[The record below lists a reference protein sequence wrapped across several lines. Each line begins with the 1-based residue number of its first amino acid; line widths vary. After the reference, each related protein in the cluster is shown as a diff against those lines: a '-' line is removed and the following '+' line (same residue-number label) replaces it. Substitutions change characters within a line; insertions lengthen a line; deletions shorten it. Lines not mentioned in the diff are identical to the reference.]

1 MNAFAYFAK
10 MLISAI
16 PATPFMEVTVVK
28 TRKILSAIGTFVI
41 VGAVSTAGAA
51 LWTNVQEIS
60 DGQDETDTSE
70 VGQNYICGLPK
81 SREEPLIRRLSFF
94 RTNGTA
100 YYGEQNQEVDIMNKQ
115 KWTEKPITWGGYL
128 KLCGVV
134 YVISVIAGF
143 VWCIASFEPAWW
155 SSFKKK
161 AKKLFMIWHPGRR
174 F

>member
-1 MNAFAYFAK
+1 
-10 MLISAI
+10 
-16 PATPFMEVTVVK
+16 
-28 TRKILSAIGTFVI
+28 
-41 VGAVSTAGAA
+41 
-51 LWTNVQEIS
+51 
-60 DGQDETDTSE
+60 
-70 VGQNYICGLPK
+70 
-81 SREEPLIRRLSFF
+81 
-94 RTNGTA
+94 
-100 YYGEQNQEVDIMNKQ
+100 MNKQ

-174 F
+174 FQRAGAAVTGGSFSFFHRGCFYEDAVPNLE